1 MSMENDFEKYLEELT
16 QEIIDAFTVEPDR
29 NPSMFWTD
37 FIMSRSMRVL

>member
-1 MSMENDFEKYLEELT
+1 MDENFEQYIERLT
-16 QEIIDAFTVEPDR
+16 QEIIDAFTDEPDR

>member
-1 MSMENDFEKYLEELT
+1 MGENFEQYIERLT

-37 FIMSRSMRVL
+37 FIMFRFMRVL

>member
-1 MSMENDFEKYLEELT
+1 MDENFEQYIEGLN

-37 FIMSRSMRVL
+37 FIMSRFMRVL